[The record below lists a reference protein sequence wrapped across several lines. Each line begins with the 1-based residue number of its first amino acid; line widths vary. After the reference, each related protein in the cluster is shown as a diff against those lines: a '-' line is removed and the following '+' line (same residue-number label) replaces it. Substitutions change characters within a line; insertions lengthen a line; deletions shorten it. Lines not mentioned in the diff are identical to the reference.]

1 MGWINTIIAPAWN
14 ALTGA
19 QQTAWGT
26 FAAANPY
33 INSRGEII
41 STSGYNLYTSVNT
54 WLITTDEDDRLSDP
68 PANLDIPP
76 QTNLDVTFVRVKS
89 LQADGTTRRHRRL
102 LLELPSPVPTN
113 TLLWFRC
120 RGRSLFKAGRS
131 YTVPHKLTYARPG
144 ESGIIDLGAFRG
156 IPTPSA
162 RSLRRNRI
170 IGINASMTLNSLI
183 AQVITVNMLN
193 GRIQLGTL
201 NWS

>member
-1 MGWINTIIAPAWN
+1 MGWIASIIAPAWG
-14 ALTGA
+14 ALTGV

-33 INSRGEII
+33 INSRGEIV
-41 STSGYNLYTSVNT
+41 STSGFNMYTSVNT
-54 WLITTDEDDRLSDP
+54 WLITTDEDDSLADP
-68 PANLDIPP
+68 PSNLDIPP
-76 QTNLDVTFVRVKS
+76 QTNLNATFVRVKS
-89 LQADGTTRRHRRL
+89 LQADGTTRRNRRL
-102 LLELPSPVPTN
+102 LLELPSAVPTN

-120 RGRSLFKAGRS
+120 RGRSLFRRGRS
-131 YTVPHKLTYARPG
+131 YTVPHKVTYARPG

-156 IPTPSA
+156 IPSVSG
-162 RSLRRNRI
+162 RSFGRNRI

-201 NWS
+201 NWN